1 MRKKLYAGN
10 WKMNKGVNETEEFL
24 RDFWSKFEDRDSAD
38 FDAEYVVFPQSA
50 TLSSV
55 REFWRVEGEKRCDM
69 LGITAFSW
77 GVQNMH
83 WESNGAF
90 TGELAP
96 SLVRE
101 LGCRYVLA
109 GHSERRQYFAESNE
123 SAANR
128 ALAAHENGMRAIL
141 CVGESLEER
150 ESGKIFEIMDA
161 QCAAFTA
168 ISSVMPEGFVLAYE
182 PVWAIG
188 TGKTATSE
196 EAQDVQQHL
205 RDFFRK
211 AWGDSASNKM
221 RILYGGSV
229 KSSNSKELLEQ
240 PDIDGVLVG
249 GASLEASSFFRIAAE
264 AKEC

>member
-10 WKMNKGVNETEEFL
+10 WKMNKGVSETEEFL
-24 RDFWSKFEDRDSAD
+24 RDFWSKFTDKESSDL
-38 FDAEYVVFPQSA
+38 DAEYVVFPQAA
-50 TLSSV
+50 TISDVKRLW
-55 REFWRVEGEKRCDM
+55 REEGENRCDT
-69 LGITAFSW
+69 LGIVSFYW

-83 WESNGAF
+83 WETNGAF

-109 GHSERRQYFAESNE
+109 GHSERRQYFNESNE
-123 SAANR
+123 SAAKR
-128 ALAAHENGMRAIL
+128 AVAAHENGMRAIL
-141 CVGESLEER
+141 CVGESLEQR
-150 ESGKIFEIMDA
+150 ESGKMFEVLDA
-161 QCAAFTA
+161 QCKAMTDL
-168 ISSVMPEGFVLAYE
+168 SSSMPEGFVLAYE

-188 TGKTATSE
+188 TGKTATSDQ
-196 EAQDVQQHL
+196 AQEVHKHL
-205 RDFFRK
+205 RDYFTK
-211 AWGDSASNKM
+211 AWGERDANRL

-229 KSSNSKELLEQ
+229 KPNNSKDLMSQ

-249 GASLEASSFFRIAAE
+249 GASLDPNSFFEIAGN